1 MPSITGGGGWE
12 AGRGVLPAPVFLVLS
27 LPSLVT
33 IYLGAPSSLFG
44 VGGGKEKKIL
54 FSDLGGGGMESA
66 GDAEAVSILAP

>member
-1 MPSITGGGGWE
+1 MPSITGGGGGE

-54 FSDLGGGGMESA
+54 FL
-66 GDAEAVSILAP
+66 